1 MRRYQSL
8 TEVVR
13 SHGAERPD
21 RFALVQVD
29 GGEGGAPGAPGAPGA
44 ADRGGNPRR
53 TNYGELDRDARRMA
67 AWLQARLELG
77 ERVLIQQRDQRL
89 FAVSLLACLYSGT
102 VAVPGPPL
110 AGAGNAARRA
120 LSLVRDAS
128 VSVVLTDTR
137 DVASVSQKLAMG
149 GYGYIDCAPV
159 DSLLVAGVA
168 PPAEDWRMTALG
180 PDSVALLQY
189 TSGSTKAPR
198 GVVIAH
204 KHLLANLEEI
214 HRALEPGPDPV
225 FGGWLPLHHDMGLV
239 GQLLYP
245 LFLGART
252 VLMTPD
258 SFARDPGSWLR
269 MISEHRITVTGAPD
283 SGYRLC
289 AEQARAED
297 RPSAALDLSG
307 WEIGI
312 VGGEP
317 VRASTLRAFR
327 ECFAGSGLRP
337 GTLRPAYGLAE
348 ATLLVSCA
356 AAGGAAVSLEVDR
369 GALEQGRLQP
379 AVDRQPSCE
388 LVSTGPVR
396 GLDARIVDPETSRP
410 VPEGRVGEIWL
421 RGPSVGGDYWR
432 CPPDSGQVFH
442 GRIDNRSAQYLRT
455 GDLGLVHD
463 DELYLT
469 GRRSELIIVAG
480 RNLHPLDLERSVQE
494 LSTAF
499 GPGAAFGVQP
509 YDEPEQVV
517 IVQEVR
523 GERAGLVPG
532 RSLEQLA
539 AAVRERVAAD
549 FAVRAG
555 GVVLVRPGTVRRTTS
570 GKLERVAVRR
580 LFLGGRI
587 TALYEL
593 VDPPVLA
600 LVRGRTPDQ
609 GRAADPAEDLT
620 SVEVLMRMSG
630 AQRETALRGWL
641 GMRLSRY
648 VRRAAV
654 GHETPLSE
662 IGLDSIATLG
672 LLGEIETRFGLEIS
686 SALAYDLPTV
696 GELAAHVAELIEAAY
711 ERRAEAGIGL
721 DQSAAPPYTE
731 RILP

>member
-1 MRRYQSL
+1 MRRYQNL
-8 TEVVR
+8 TEAVR

-21 RFALVQVD
+21 HCALIQVGQD
-29 GGEGGAPGAPGAPGA
+29 AAGWGGTT
-44 ADRGGNPRR
+44 RR
-53 TNYGELDRDARRMA
+53 TSYGELDRDARRLA
-67 AWLQARLELG
+67 AWLQSRLELG
-77 ERVLIQQRDQRL
+77 ERVLIQQQDQRL
-89 FAVSLLACLYSGT
+89 FAVSLLACLYSGM
-102 VAVPGPPL
+102 VAVPAPPP
-110 AGAGNAARRA
+110 AGAGNAVRRA
-120 LSLVRDAS
+120 LSLVRDSS
-128 VSVVLTDTR
+128 VSVVLTDAW
-137 DVASVSQKLAMG
+137 DVAQVSQKLAMG

-159 DSLLVAGVA
+159 DTLLADDVA
-168 PPAEDWRMTALG
+168 PPAEDWRMPALG

-204 KHLLANLEEI
+204 RHLLANLEEI
-214 HRALEPGPDPV
+214 RRTLDTGPDSV

-239 GQLLYP
+239 GQLLHP
-245 LFLGART
+245 LSLGAT
-252 VLMTPD
+252 TALMTPD
-258 SFARDPGSWLR
+258 AFARDPGRWLR

-289 AEQARAED
+289 ADRARAGG
-297 RPSAALDLSG
+297 RAQTALDLSG
-307 WEIGI
+307 WQIGI

-317 VRASTLRAFR
+317 VRASTLRDFQD
-327 ECFAGSGLRP
+327 CFAGSGLRP

-356 AAGGAAVSLEVDR
+356 EAGGAAVTLEADR

-379 AVDRQPSCE
+379 ATGRQPGCE

-396 GLDARIVDPETSRP
+396 GLDVRIVDPDTSLP
-410 VPEGRVGEIWL
+410 AEPGRVGEIWL
-421 RGPSVGGDYWR
+421 RGASVGGDYWH
-432 CPPDSGQVFH
+432 CPPDSTQVFH

-455 GDLGLVHD
+455 GDLGLLHR
-463 DELYLT
+463 DELYIT

-494 LSTAF
+494 LSSAF

-509 YDEPEQVV
+509 YDEPEQIV

-523 GERAGLVPG
+523 GERAGPTPG

-600 LVRGRTPDQ
+600 LVRGRTPDPDLE
-609 GRAADPAEDLT
+609 ADPAEELT

-630 AQRETALRGWL
+630 PQREAALRGWL
-641 GMRLSRY
+641 GKRLSSY
-648 VRRAAV
+648 VRRTMM
-654 GHETPLSE
+654 GRETTLSE

-672 LLGEIETRFGLEIS
+672 LLGEIERQFRLPMPSG
-686 SALAYDLPTV
+686 LAYDYPTV
-696 GELAAHVAELIEAAY
+696 GELAAQVAGRIEAAY
-711 ERRAEAGIGL
+711 EQRAEAGVGL
-721 DQSAAPPYTE
+721 DSSAVPPYNE
-731 RILP
+731 RTLP